1 MSKEKNTT
9 NKKGNK
15 IDIDFLSK
23 ETTNFIDKYQKQNFN
38 TYTLNDNIKMS
49 IYEEEDS
56 YDSWVYDKSISKD
69 NLFFNE
75 RNKHIIF
82 YNTIS
87 SYKCFN

>member
-49 IYEEEDS
+49 IY
-56 YDSWVYDKSISKD
+56 
-69 NLFFNE
+69 
-75 RNKHIIF
+75 
-82 YNTIS
+82 
-87 SYKCFN
+87 